1 MEMLLM
7 MLGIAR
13 SRIFLFNLQQFWAK
27 IRFHEEYQELL
38 HRVVFPEIEAKE
50 IRGYQCVEVFRR
62 DLEKEVE
69 FMTMMTFDSI
79 QDVIES
85 MGEDY
90 EKSYVPEA
98 AQKVLTHWDKVA
110 THYEAVEKRVHRL

>member
-1 MEMLLM
+1 M
-7 MLGIAR
+7 AVK
-13 SRIFLFNLQQFWAK
+13 RIWHGWTTVKNA
-27 IRFHEEYQELL
+27 EVYQDLL
-38 HRVVFPEIEAKE
+38 HRVIFPEIEAKE

-62 DLEKEVE
+62 DLDKEVE

-79 QDVIES
+79 QDVIEF

-98 AQKVLTHWDKVA
+98 AQKVLKHWDKVA

>member
-1 MEMLLM
+1 M
-7 MLGIAR
+7 
-13 SRIFLFNLQQFWAK
+13 SVKRIWHGSTTPENA
-27 IRFHEEYQELL
+27 EEYQELL

-62 DLEKEVE
+62 DLDKEVE

-79 QDVIES
+79 QDIIEF

-90 EKSYVPEA
+90 EKSYVSEA
-98 AQKVLTHWDKVA
+98 AQKVLKHWDKVA
-110 THYEAVEKRVHRL
+110 THY